1 MFSAAFA
8 VLQPLII
15 IHTFRFS
22 PDMPCH
28 GIVTSSPPRFSPL
41 ASPTSMTPQ
50 EADSP
55 SPSVAEDTGMGE
67 LDHEL
72 VEPGFEIVASDSL

>member
-1 MFSAAFA
+1 
-8 VLQPLII
+8 
-15 IHTFRFS
+15 
-22 PDMPCH
+22 
-28 GIVTSSPPRFSPL
+28 
-41 ASPTSMTPQ
+41 MTPQ